1 MALEED
7 IGAMAASLGLDVY
20 DTVISS
26 RDGDAIFEVMVTSKE
41 EGSVSLDTC
50 AELSHLLS
58 PLLDVTPPM
67 KGEYRLEVGTPGIE
81 RRLKTISHFE
91 NSIGE
96 LVKVTLII
104 GDFYKGKLVKV
115 ESEDITIFD
124 IATDKEQTFALGEV
138 QKARTYFEW

>member
-1 MALEED
+1 MSLEED
-7 IGAMAASLGLDVY
+7 IKNMAASLGLDVY

-41 EGSVSLDTC
+41 EGSVALDTC

-81 RRLKTISHFE
+81 RRLKTIEHFE

-96 LVKVTLII
+96 LVKATLIV
-104 GDFYKGKLVKV
+104 GDFYKGKLIKV
-115 ESEDITIFD
+115 EDENITID
-124 IATDKEQTFALGEV
+124 DEATEQEQTFALGEL

>member
-1 MALEED
+1 MSLEQD
-7 IGAMAASLGLDVY
+7 IANMAATLDLDIY
-20 DTVISS
+20 DIVTTS
-26 RDGDAIFEVMVTSKE
+26 RDGDAIFEVLVTSKG
-41 EGSVSLDTC
+41 EGSVSLDSC

-81 RRLKTISHFE
+81 RKLKTISHFE

-96 LVKVTLII
+96 LVKATLLA
-104 GDFYKGKLVKV
+104 GDFFQGKLLKV
-115 ESEDITIFD
+115 EGDKITID
-124 IATDKEQTFALGEV
+124 DKNSGQEQTFDISEI

>member
-1 MALEED
+1 MSLEED
-7 IGAMAASLGLDVY
+7 IKNMASSLGLDLY
-20 DTVISS
+20 DTIISS

-41 EGSVSLDTC
+41 EGSVSLDSC

-81 RRLKTISHFE
+81 RRLKTVSHFE
-91 NSIGE
+91 NSLGE
-96 LVKVTLII
+96 LVKATMIT
-104 GDFYKGKLVKV
+104 GEFFKGKLVKV
-115 ESEDITIFD
+115 EGENITID
-124 IATDKEQTFALGEV
+124 DTQTEKEQTFTLGEI

>member
-1 MALEED
+1 MSLEQD
-7 IGAMAASLGLDVY
+7 IANMAATLDLEIY
-20 DTVISS
+20 DIVTTS
-26 RDGDAIFEVMVTSKE
+26 RDGEAIFEVLVTPKG
-41 EGSVSLDTC
+41 EGSASLDSC

-81 RRLKTISHFE
+81 RKLKTISHFK

-96 LVKVTLII
+96 LAKVTLIA
-104 GDFYKGKLVKV
+104 GDFFKGKLLKV
-115 ESEDITIFD
+115 EGETITIEDQESGSPQSFD
-124 IATDKEQTFALGEV
+124 MSEI

>member
-1 MALEED
+1 MSLEQD
-7 IGAMAASLGLDVY
+7 IKSMAASLGLDVY

-81 RRLKTISHFE
+81 RRLKTIEHFE

-96 LVKVTLII
+96 LVKATLVI

-115 ESEDITIFD
+115 EGENITIDD
-124 IATDKEQTFALGEV
+124 IATEKEQTFTLSEL

>member
-1 MALEED
+1 MSLEQD
-7 IGAMAASLGLDVY
+7 ISNMAASLGLDVY
-20 DTVISS
+20 DIVTTS

-41 EGSVSLDTC
+41 EGSVSLDSC

-81 RRLKTISHFE
+81 RKLKTISHFE

-96 LVKVTLII
+96 LVKVTLVS
-104 GDFYKGKLVKV
+104 GDFLKGKLLKV
-115 ESEDITIFD
+115 EGEKITID
-124 IATDKEQTFALGEV
+124 DQESGSTQTFDFSEL

>member
-1 MALEED
+1 MSLETD
-7 IGAMAASLGLDVY
+7 IANMAASLGLDVY
-20 DTVISS
+20 DTVSTS

-41 EGSVSLDTC
+41 TGSVGLDTC

-81 RRLKTISHFE
+81 RKLKTIEHFE
-91 NSIGE
+91 NSLGE
-96 LVKVTLII
+96 LVKATLIA
-104 GDFYKGKLVKV
+104 GDFFKGKLLKV
-115 ESEDITIFD
+115 EGENITLD
-124 IATDKEQTFALGEV
+124 DVDSKKEQTFTFGEI

>member
-1 MALEED
+1 MSLETDISNMAS
-7 IGAMAASLGLDVY
+7 SLGLSVY
-20 DTVISS
+20 DTIITS

-50 AELSHLLS
+50 AEFSHLLS

-96 LVKVTLII
+96 LVKATLVI

-115 ESEDITIFD
+115 EGDDITID
-124 IATDKEQTFALGEV
+124 DQATKKEQTFNLGEL

>member
-1 MALEED
+1 MSLEED
-7 IGAMAASLGLDVY
+7 IKNMAASLGLDVY

-41 EGSVSLDTC
+41 EGSVSLDRC

-81 RRLKTISHFE
+81 RRLKTIEHFQ

-96 LVKVTLII
+96 LVKATLII
-104 GDFYKGKLVKV
+104 GDFYKGKLLKV
-115 ESEDITIFD
+115 EGENITIDD
-124 IATDKEQTFALGEV
+124 IATGKEQTFALSEL

>member
-1 MALEED
+1 MSLEED
-7 IGAMAASLGLDVY
+7 IKNMAASLGLDVY

-81 RRLKTISHFE
+81 RRLKTIEHFQ

-96 LVKVTLII
+96 LVKATLII

-115 ESEDITIFD
+115 EGENITID
-124 IATDKEQTFALGEV
+124 DETTEKEQTFALGEL